1 MINSLAQAANFMN
14 GVLCGEDQYFSGV
27 STDTRTIQDGEIFFA
42 LQGPNFDGHEYAES
56 AKLNGAVAAVV
67 SNEAVDQI
75 TKIRVDDTRL
85 ALARFGAAWRNSQ
98 DVCVVGITG
107 SNGKTTLKELVA
119 ACLSTKAPTLA
130 THGNLNNEIGIPLM
144 LARIHAEHE
153 YAVIEMGANHTGEIA
168 YLSSLVNPDVV
179 VITNAAASH
188 LEGFGS
194 VEGVAHAKGEIL
206 QTRERPTFAVLNAD
220 DEYYDYW
227 MSLVD
232 DVKTLSFGLTVSAD
246 ITADNIKLGSAVSTF
261 DLHLPNT
268 SINISLPLSGIHN
281 VQNACAAAAV
291 AFALGVDAEQIKFA
305 LGGIRPVAGR
315 LQPLLGINGCTLFDD
330 SYNANPLSTKA
341 AAKFL
346 ASLKGESWFV
356 LGDMKELG
364 DDARDLHYEVGT
376 SLRACGIDRLFAHG
390 DLAKASVK
398 AFGQGANW
406 YSDINKLI
414 EDARTVGSATNVLV
428 KGSRLMQ
435 MERVVN
441 ALQIASSERK
451 EA

>member
-206 QTRERPTFAVLNAD
+206 QARKRPNFAVLNAD

-246 ITADNIKLGSAVSTF
+246 ITADNIELGSAVSTF

-305 LGGIRPVAGR
+305 LGTIRPIAGR

-376 SLRACGIDRLFAHG
+376 SLQACGIDRLFAHG

>member
-206 QTRERPTFAVLNAD
+206 QTRKRPNFAVLNAD

-246 ITADNIKLGSAVSTF
+246 ITADNIELGTAVSTF

-305 LGGIRPVAGR
+305 LGAIRPIAGR